1 MLSKVNTTV
10 EYFGCFQPNRHTR
23 SISITEEMKTWR
35 LMDVLKQAAIF
46 LKNNEIEEARLNA
59 ERLLSHVL
67 GIARMDLYLQFE
79 RPLSPDERNAYK
91 ILLKRRANHEPLQ
104 HIIGET
110 EFMSLPFKVTPVVL
124 IPRPETELLVEKA
137 MDEIKNLFGTERKIG
152 CLDIG
157 TGCGNIAVS
166 LAHYMQGTTIWA
178 IDVDKAALTIAREN
192 ARKNGINESIHFL
205 QIDATQKDFSQKI
218 GKRFDV
224 VVSNPPYVS
233 ESEFENLPLE
243 IKEFEPKRALDGGK
257 DGLQFYRALSPC
269 LNDLM
274 KESGVA
280 LFEIGANQ
288 AENVIQIFS
297 VNFTGKI
304 QIIRD
309 YAQRDRIIILHKP

>member
-10 EYFGCFQPNRHTR
+10 GSFGFFNPGLNTR
-23 SISITEEMKTWR
+23 SISITVNTKTWR

-46 LKNNEIEEARLNA
+46 LENNKIEDARLNA

-91 ILLKRRANHEPLQ
+91 ILLKRRAAYEPLQ
-104 HIIGET
+104 YIIGET
-110 EFMSLPFKVTPVVL
+110 EFMSLPFKITPDVL
-124 IPRPETELLVEKA
+124 IPRPETELIIEKA
-137 MDEIKNLFGTERKIG
+137 IEEVEHIFGTEKQIE

-157 TGCGNIAVS
+157 TGCGNIAIS
-166 LAHYMQGTTIWA
+166 LAHFLPSATIWA
-178 IDVDKAALTIAREN
+178 IDIDEAALTIAREN
-192 ARKNGINESIHFL
+192 ARRNGINESIHFL
-205 QIDATQKDFSQKI
+205 QIDAAREDFAQKI

-224 VVSNPPYVS
+224 IVSNPPYIS

-274 KESGVA
+274 KEPGIV
-280 LFEIGANQ
+280 LLEIGADQ
-288 AENVIQIFS
+288 AENIIQIFS
-297 VNFTGKI
+297 ENFAGKI
-304 QIIRD
+304 QTLQD
-309 YAQRDRIIILHKP
+309 YAHRDRIIILHNP

>member
-1 MLSKVNTTV
+1 
-10 EYFGCFQPNRHTR
+10 
-23 SISITEEMKTWR
+23 
-35 LMDVLKQAAIF
+35 MDVLKQAAIF
-46 LKNNEIEEARLNA
+46 LENNKIEDARFNA
-59 ERLLSHVL
+59 ERLLSHIL

-91 ILLKRRANHEPLQ
+91 MLLKRRAAHEPLQ
-104 HIIGET
+104 YIIGQT
-110 EFMSLPFKVTPVVL
+110 EFMSLPFRVTPDVL

-137 MDEIKNLFGTERKIG
+137 MEEVEHIFGTQKQIT

-166 LAHYMQGTTIWA
+166 LAHYLQSTTIWA
-178 IDVDKAALTIAREN
+178 VDIEEAALTIAREN
-192 ARKNGINESIHFL
+192 ALKNGVNESIHFL
-205 QIDATQKDFSQKI
+205 QIDAIQKDFCQKI

-274 KESGVA
+274 KEPGVA
-280 LFEIGANQ
+280 LSEIGANQ
-288 AENVIQIFS
+288 AEGVIQIFS
-297 VNFTGKI
+297 ENFAGKI
-304 QIIRD
+304 QTSRD
-309 YAQRDRIIILHKP
+309 YAHRDRIVILHKP